1 MMKRAVVA
9 FLFFVLPVVGLADER
24 ILSFASDISIF
35 VDGGMR
41 VRETIRVRAEGVNIR
56 RGIFRDFPTDYRDRI
71 GNRYRVGFDVLGVT
85 RDGRP
90 ESYRRESMSN
100 GVRIYIGDANVFL
113 AAGEYEYEL
122 TYRTT
127 RQLGFFEDHD
137 ELYWNVTGNG
147 WDFPIDQA
155 SARVELP
162 APVPVNALTIEG
174 YVGPTGSTDR
184 SVNTEI
190 GGQGIVTI
198 AAARPLGAREG
209 LTLVATWP
217 KGLIPEPTAA
227 QRTARFFGDN
237 LGLLVALVAF
247 VSAFVYLLHAWR
259 KVGRDPAPGVIFP
272 HYVPPDGISPAAMRY
287 ITRMGYD
294 KKAFTAA
301 VLSMAVKG
309 YLEIKES
316 KKKYTLSRTHRG
328 KGELTKAEKVLYDKL
343 FSAGDEVLLKNENHA
358 VLGKAMRAHG
368 KVLDRSYNRVYFNRN
383 LPFIL
388 PAILILGLGFA
399 IVFMF
404 AQATVPAVLV
414 MIPAALTIVVFFFL
428 LRAPTTAGRKLLDQI
443 EGFRMYLDIAEKD
456 DLELRHP
463 PEKTPQLFEAY
474 LPYALALG
482 VEQSWA
488 EQFADV
494 FAQLEERTGAPY
506 QPGWYQGRWQSS
518 GYGGSVRG
526 MNAMTSSL
534 GSAISSASTPPGSSS
549 GSGGGGSS
557 GGGGGGG
564 GGGGW

>member
-190 GGQGIVTI
+190 GGQGVVTI

-309 YLEIKES
+309 YIEIKES
-316 KKKYTLSRTHRG
+316 KKKYTLSRTRRG

-383 LPFIL
+383 LTFIL

-443 EGFRMYLDIAEKD
+443 EGFRMYLDVAEKD

-506 QPGWYQGRWQSS
+506 RPGWYQGRWQSS

>member
-190 GGQGIVTI
+190 GGQGVVTI

-443 EGFRMYLDIAEKD
+443 EGFRMYLDVAEKD

-494 FAQLEERTGAPY
+494 FAQLEERTGAA
-506 QPGWYQGRWQSS
+506 GTKA
-518 GYGGSVRG
+518 GGNR
-526 MNAMTSSL
+526 ADT
-534 GSAISSASTPPGSSS
+534 AAACAA
-549 GSGGGGSS
+549 
-557 GGGGGGG
+557 
-564 GGGGW
+564 

>member
-1 MMKRAVVA
+1 
-9 FLFFVLPVVGLADER
+9 
-24 ILSFASDISIF
+24 
-35 VDGGMR
+35 
-41 VRETIRVRAEGVNIR
+41 
-56 RGIFRDFPTDYRDRI
+56 
-71 GNRYRVGFDVLGVT
+71 
-85 RDGRP
+85 
-90 ESYRRESMSN
+90 
-100 GVRIYIGDANVFL
+100 
-113 AAGEYEYEL
+113 
-122 TYRTT
+122 
-127 RQLGFFEDHD
+127 
-137 ELYWNVTGNG
+137 
-147 WDFPIDQA
+147 
-155 SARVELP
+155 
-162 APVPVNALTIEG
+162 
-174 YVGPTGSTDR
+174 
-184 SVNTEI
+184 
-190 GGQGIVTI
+190 
-198 AAARPLGAREG
+198 
-209 LTLVATWP
+209 
-217 KGLIPEPTAA
+217 
-227 QRTARFFGDN
+227 
-237 LGLLVALVAF
+237 
-247 VSAFVYLLHAWR
+247 
-259 KVGRDPAPGVIFP
+259 
-272 HYVPPDGISPAAMRY
+272 MRY